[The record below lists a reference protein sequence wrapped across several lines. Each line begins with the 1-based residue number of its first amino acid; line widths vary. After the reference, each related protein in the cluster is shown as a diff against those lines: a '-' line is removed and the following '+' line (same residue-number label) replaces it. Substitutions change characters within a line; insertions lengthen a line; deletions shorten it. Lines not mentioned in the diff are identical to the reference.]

1 MLKGQAYPAVSY
13 LMQKQSSPNNNGAN
27 ITSMY
32 PQALLKQY
40 DNLPKQPNWTAYD
53 MNAQFN
59 SQIDW
64 YFEVI
69 MRVFM
74 HISLHQCRMIISYCI
89 S

>member
-1 MLKGQAYPAVSY
+1 
-13 LMQKQSSPNNNGAN
+13 MQKQSTADEAN

-64 YFEVI
+64 YFEV
-69 MRVFM
+69 FM
-74 HISLHQCRMIISYCI
+74 HTHIPA
-89 S
+89 